1 MKKNT
6 ITKVLLIMVML
17 LLVFSMFACQDKN
30 KGNDGGSST
39 KKLDTPEL
47 KVDGSSASWNK
58 PVGTEK
64 FCVYIYDSDKNLIK
78 TLEDYAGKTYEL
90 QEGEEYIEVVAIP
103 KSSAYAKSD
112 KSPMKQR
119 TADTVQQLVNL
130 LNGVQGFVDVWNAI
144 EVNDTL
150 SADIALGGFF
160 TSGTGDLKKENTIAL
175 SAKANAGKTDPEFM
189 IDFKLNGTDYVSLG
203 FKDNAILVREPLN
216 YVNKSG
222 VTAANAF
229 KIDVSALGSNIPV
242 MMGAAMKLI
251 SIEDVELEEIT
262 GAAKTFLKSGF
273 GVDIIKLTDEGDKKT
288 LSITIETLQA
298 LVDLV
303 DNIPQAGP
311 IVEKIDGYL
320 GKYYDIADA
329 VKMQPILL
337 DGKQISWSAISE
349 KITKANKDGK
359 LINIEMTFSGNNI
372 KKLDLVLDLAALEIA
387 NLDNTVGLSIGLETF
402 VKATSSSQRVNINA
416 DGFTAQN
423 LEIDLGAALG
433 VKDLAADAKATI
445 RLADAFANK
454 NNKWA
459 TLTVTDKQATATAYI
474 DATGAYAD
482 FGPVFTMVGG
492 DKGELKTKY
501 EAKFKNDQNE
511 DINLVDTINTAINKT
526 FTTTVVKKLAELE
539 IEIAER
545 KANKDKQ
552 NSGNTDSGNT
562 SSGESSGE
570 SQAQSSENGSDFMS
584 FIMDVAKGFGTAQ
597 DKIDYACSVIY
608 PFIERF
614 DSAATAYLPDVAEN
628 KKGPATQATVIK
640 YAFERTLGDTD
651 SCVAD
656 YALFYQNATTF
667 KGLWDNIK
675 ACHEAG
681 KDALDAATGTTS
693 TTAGVQ
699 LLLAGDDNDLLD
711 YVAKFVKV
719 PTISE
724 NPDTHEDEPDFTNLV
739 AINDKDN
746 LIAWLNWI
754 FPVDNEYRVMVEDI
768 LGIELVDIIDGGI
781 YCEAI
786 NLGGY
791 NGAIRIASGSDA
803 QAEGYKSYVY
813 VNAGFGMKASVAD
826 SMAAIEAEVAFNA
839 PNEGEYYIAE
849 MADALLTALR
859 AY

>member
-1 MKKNT
+1 
-6 ITKVLLIMVML
+6 ML
-17 LLVFSMFACQDKN
+17 FRS
-30 KGNDGGSST
+30 
-39 KKLDTPEL
+39 
-47 KVDGSSASWNK
+47 
-58 PVGTEK
+58 
-64 FCVYIYDSDKNLIK
+64 
-78 TLEDYAGKTYEL
+78 
-90 QEGEEYIEVVAIP
+90 
-103 KSSAYAKSD
+103 
-112 KSPMKQR
+112 
-119 TADTVQQLVNL
+119 
-130 LNGVQGFVDVWNAI
+130 
-144 EVNDTL
+144 
-150 SADIALGGFF
+150 
-160 TSGTGDLKKENTIAL
+160 
-175 SAKANAGKTDPEFM
+175 
-189 IDFKLNGTDYVSLG
+189 
-203 FKDNAILVREPLN
+203 
-216 YVNKSG
+216 
-222 VTAANAF
+222 
-229 KIDVSALGSNIPV
+229 
-242 MMGAAMKLI
+242 
-251 SIEDVELEEIT
+251 
-262 GAAKTFLKSGF
+262 
-273 GVDIIKLTDEGDKKT
+273 
-288 LSITIETLQA
+288 
-298 LVDLV
+298 
-303 DNIPQAGP
+303 
-311 IVEKIDGYL
+311 
-320 GKYYDIADA
+320 
-329 VKMQPILL
+329 
-337 DGKQISWSAISE
+337 
-349 KITKANKDGK
+349 
-359 LINIEMTFSGNNI
+359 
-372 KKLDLVLDLAALEIA
+372 LDLAALEIA

-402 VKATSSSQRVNINA
+402 VKATSSNQRVDINA

-511 DINLVDTINTAINKT
+511 NINLVDTINSAINKT
-526 FTTTVVKKLAELE
+526 FTTTVVEKLAELE
-539 IEIAER
+539 RKIAER

-614 DSAATAYLPDVAEN
+614 DSAATAFLPDVAEN

-681 KDALDAATGTTS
+681 KDALDAATGTTP

-711 YVAKFVKV
+711 YVAHFVKV
-719 PTISE
+719 PTITE
-724 NPDTHEDEPDFTNLV
+724 GEPDFQNLV
-739 AINDKDN
+739 AINNATN
-746 LIAWLNWI
+746 LKNWLNWI

-768 LGIELVDIIDGGI
+768 LNIGLVDIIDGGV

-791 NGAIRIASGSDA
+791 NGAIRIASGADA

-839 PNEGEYYIAE
+839 QNEGEYYIAD